1 MGLAVADVAVRDVT
15 RSETGIGIGVRAT
28 VDGADAPWECVT
40 DPEGVIAAISFT
52 GVMAEN

>member
-1 MGLAVADVAVRDVT
+1 MGLAVTEVAVRDVT
-15 RSETGIGIGVRAT
+15 RSETGIGVRAT

-52 GVMAEN
+52 GVVADN